1 MARPRTAR
9 SPEQTDRIADAGIN
23 HQALADAGQAA
34 TEHAQQLAMLDMQF
48 ALDGDQY
55 TFDRIRMMTP
65 AAIGMVSTGMLWLGR
80 ALILVEA
87 HETRDTYQAYLEEFE
102 IADRTARQYKH
113 AARRFTERPKL
124 IALGAS
130 KILAL
135 ASESDDALDELEA
148 DDARLDEVDR
158 MTVRE
163 LKATLRTER
172 KERDDEK
179 AADEEIIRTKDER
192 INKLM
197 RNNRKLETS
206 SVRVQVDD
214 LLRDMDEAAVVLAQ
228 QATLLTRGINDVRRA
243 YDEAGEQAEP
253 EVEARI
259 TQNIGLGA
267 QWLRELAAL
276 DGE

>member
-9 SPEQTDRIADAGIN
+9 SPEQTDAIGAANID
-23 HQALADAGQAA
+23 HQALAEAGAAA
-34 TEHAQQLAMLDMQF
+34 TQHAQQLAAIDMQF
-48 ALDGDQY
+48 ALDADQY
-55 TFDRIRMMTP
+55 TFDRVRMLTP

-87 HETRDTYQAYLEEFE
+87 HETRETYRAYLDEFE

-113 AARRFTERPKL
+113 AARRFNERPKL
-124 IALGAS
+124 VALGAS

-135 ASESDDALDELEA
+135 ASESDDTLDELE
-148 DDARLDEVDR
+148 DNDARLDELDC

-163 LKATLRTER
+163 LKASLRAER
-172 KERDDEK
+172 KEHADEK
-179 AADEEIIRTKDER
+179 AADEEIIRNKDER

-197 RNNRKLETS
+197 RSKRKLETS
-206 SVRVQVDD
+206 SVRTQIDD
-214 LLRDMDEAAVVLAQ
+214 LLRDMDEAAVLLAQ
-228 QATLLTRGINDVRRA
+228 QATLLVNGITDIRRA
-243 YDEAGEQAEP
+243 YDEAGEKAEP

-259 TQNIGLGA
+259 SQNVDLGA
-267 QWLRELAAL
+267 QWLRELAAK